1 MKSNRLFGSIL
12 IFCILFL
19 TFGQSHAQQYSPEF
33 QALLNQ
39 IQQNYLAQKGDNLS
53 SLRNR
58 YPTVVA
64 TLIGHALRQQT
75 VYVQQNSSL
84 NNQFTNL
91 QREARA
97 YIGEVARTTTARLVD
112 GSPFNPEDLWSMV
125 NKALQGRDD
134 GWILETFGVR
144 TGTMPSVLVAR
155 SEPQQPQLPGGRPP
169 MKEKNQIELLGKV
182 APSVKGPDKCDNAA
196 FYFSD
201 QCKWYREQKEAK
213 VEAERQKSKALNP
226 NGITGNW
233 SGNLGRTQL
242 RIWKQGDLY
251 LGMMSGK
258 SGNYGYS
265 FNPNEV
271 CLRLKSAGAGPDGPI
286 FKGQYLRSHSA
297 DGSLSWEDTTFYYYL
312 SLGKENFSNGP
323 SGSARS
329 THFER

>member
-155 SEPQQPQLPGGRPP
+155 SEPQQPQPPFGKPP

-182 APSVKGPDKCDNAA
+182 APSDKGSPKETPPPPPPKQITLQPD
-196 FYFSD
+196 
-201 QCKWYREQKEAK
+201 
-213 VEAERQKSKALNP
+213 
-226 NGITGNW
+226 GILGNW
-233 SGNLGRTQL
+233 ASENGKTKL
-242 RIWKQGDLY
+242 RIWKEGDTY
-251 LGMMSGK
+251 LGSMSGERTWD
-258 SGNYGYS
+258 YS
-265 FNPNEV
+265 FKNDNEV
-271 CLRLKSAGAGPDGPI
+271 CLRFKYDGVHQRTTTESNDYYLI
-286 FKGQYLRSHSA
+286 YKGTYN
-297 DGSLSWEDTTFYYYL
+297 L
-312 SLGKENFSNGP
+312 SLGTSNPNYQMRPMAFYYSFWAGKYHFSRL
-323 SGSARS
+323 GSACVEMCFVRL
-329 THFER
+329 R

>member
-1 MKSNRLFGSIL
+1 MKSNWLFGSIL

-84 NNQFTNL
+84 NNQFTSL

-97 YIGEVARTTTARLVD
+97 YIGEVARTTTVRLVD

-125 NKALQGRDD
+125 NKALQGGDD

-182 APSVKGPDKCDNAA
+182 APSVKGPP
-196 FYFSD
+196 
-201 QCKWYREQKEAK
+201 KETPPPPPPK
-213 VEAERQKSKALNP
+213 QITLKP
-226 NGITGNW
+226 DGILGNW
-233 SGNLGRTQL
+233 FANLGKTQL
-242 RIWKQGDLY
+242 KIWKQGDLY
-251 LGMMSGK
+251 LGSMSGETHA
-258 SGNYGYS
+258 YGYN
-265 FNPNEV
+265 FKPNEV
-271 CLRLKSAGAGPDGPI
+271 CLRLKYAGEGANGPI
-286 FKGQYLRSHSA
+286 FKGQFHGYGGIQGDLR
-297 DGSLSWEDTTFYYYL
+297 WEDITFYYFL
-312 SLGKENFSNGP
+312 SNGKERFATTPND
-323 SGSARS
+323 SAMTS
-329 THFER
+329 FERR

>member
-1 MKSNRLFGSIL
+1 MKFHRLFGSAF
-12 IFCILFL
+12 IFCALFL
-19 TFGQSHAQQYSPEF
+19 CFGPCHAQQYSPEF

-155 SEPQQPQLPGGRPP
+155 SEPQSPGPPAGRPP
-169 MKEKNQIELLGKV
+169 RKIEEKKEIELLGKT
-182 APSVKGPDKCDNAA
+182 APSVKGPPN
-196 FYFSD
+196 
-201 QCKWYREQKEAK
+201 ETPPP
-213 VEAERQKSKALNP
+213 RQITLKP
-226 NGITGNW
+226 DGILGDW
-233 SGNLGRTQL
+233 FANLGKTQL
-242 RIWKQGDLY
+242 KIWKQGDLY
-251 LGMMSGK
+251 LGSMSGERELLHYNFK
-258 SGNYGYS
+258 
-265 FNPNEV
+265 PNEV
-271 CLRLKSAGAGPDGPI
+271 CLRLKYVGEGKGRNNFNGPN
-286 FKGQYLRSHSA
+286 FNGQYLN
-297 DGSLSWEDTTFYYYL
+297 DTGRGLKSDWKWTDITFYYRL
-312 SLGKENFSNGP
+312 SFGKETLGMSKDWADGKELGGWGMYFQK
-323 SGSARS
+323 R
-329 THFER
+329 